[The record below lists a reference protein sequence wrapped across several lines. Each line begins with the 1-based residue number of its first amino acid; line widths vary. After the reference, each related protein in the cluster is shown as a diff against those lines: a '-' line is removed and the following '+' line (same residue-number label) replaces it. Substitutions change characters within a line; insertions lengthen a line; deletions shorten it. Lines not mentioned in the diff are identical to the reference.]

1 MAESR
6 REIELALQ
14 VTTANAD
21 SVNQLRED
29 IKRLAD
35 SGDLAAPAF
44 QKLDAVLSRMGEQA
58 KSLDALGGL
67 QPKLTAAAAGVRELE
82 AESKALG
89 DTLQRN
95 KAVTEAAGEQLAR
108 LKVEYQQAKAA
119 VTASRAALD

>member
-44 QKLDAVLSRMGEQA
+44 QKLDAVLSHMGE
-58 KSLDALGGL
+58 
-67 QPKLTAAAAGVRELE
+67 
-82 AESKALG
+82 
-89 DTLQRN
+89 
-95 KAVTEAAGEQLAR
+95 
-108 LKVEYQQAKAA
+108 
-119 VTASRAALD
+119 